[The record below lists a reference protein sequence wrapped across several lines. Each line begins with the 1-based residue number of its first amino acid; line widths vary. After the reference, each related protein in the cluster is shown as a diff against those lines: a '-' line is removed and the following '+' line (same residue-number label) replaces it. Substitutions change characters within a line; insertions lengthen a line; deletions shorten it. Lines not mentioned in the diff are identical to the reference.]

1 MFNILHQI
9 NDSVESGPREIRV
22 GCSCYG
28 FLTFIKGVYVQ
39 QSFLSFNHIGLNQQT
54 KSSSL
59 VTSTVPIELFRIV
72 LSVSLCLSF
81 SLCTHPSLQPVRS
94 LSSLSL
100 LYTLCVSSTF
110 FPLVLTFLFLMFSIK
125 QSQICHVS
133 LVVTLSLAFILKI
146 Y

>member
-28 FLTFIKGVYVQ
+28 FLTFIKGVCVQ

-59 VTSTVPIELFRIV
+59 VTSTVPIELFHIV

-81 SLCTHPSLQPVRS
+81 SLCTLQPVRS

-100 LYTLCVSSTF
+100 LYTLCVSSTY